1 MKQKG
6 HFGVIRPRRLITRM
20 PDRAEKSAE
29 DGSRAHV
36 LLATRYTGDDVV
48 ADFSSALRHLS
59 NKWGYI

>member
-6 HFGVIRPRRLITRM
+6 HFWVIHPRRLITRM
-20 PDRAEKSAE
+20 PDRAENRAE

-36 LLATRYTGDDVV
+36 LLATKYMGDDGV
-48 ADFSSALRHLS
+48 ADSSSALRHLS